1 MSKMDGWIVS
11 KLSLIDSVE
20 FMLMVDFKN
29 ILEFINFRINSI
41 EFMSI

>member
-1 MSKMDGWIVS
+1 MVS
-11 KLSLIDSVE
+11 VEIKSMVDIGIDSVE

-29 ILEFINFRINSI
+29 ILEFINFRIDSI

>member
-1 MSKMDGWIVS
+1 MVSVEIKWMVDFGIDG
-11 KLSLIDSVE
+11 VE

-29 ILEFINFRINSI
+29 ILEFINFRIDSI

>member
-1 MSKMDGWIVS
+1 MDSVEIEAIVNFW
-11 KLSLIDSVE
+11 IDSVE

-29 ILEFINFRINSI
+29 ILKFINFRIDSI